1 MLRLIHTQTVQ
12 GALLVDD
19 IDDGLP
25 NKLTHRL
32 GSTGDPKAY
41 KRDGYANEP
50 KQACYV
56 PRVKPT
62 NSAIAGYIDLNETPR
77 VQLSAAHG
85 KIAGLQR
92 DGKVTVVSFVA
103 ADLTAPVITNAV
115 VASPGAG
122 DITITG
128 TNFLSV
134 APNISTV
141 RLFGAGVGDVTLT
154 RTQILAGAGGTFSAT
169 SIVIDTLLA
178 PGLAAGD
185 EVIVTADDQ
194 ASNTFV
200 SV

>member
-1 MLRLIHTQTVQ
+1 MLRLVHTQTVQ

-50 KQACYV
+50 KQKCYI

-62 NSAIAGYIDLNETPR
+62 DSTIAGYIDLNETPR
-77 VQLSAAHG
+77 VQMSAAQG
-85 KIAGLQR
+85 KIAGLTR
-92 DGKVTVVSFVA
+92 AGKITVVSFIA
-103 ADLTAPVITNAV
+103 SDLTTPVITNAV

-134 APNISTV
+134 APNISKV
-141 RLFGAGVGDVTLT
+141 RLFGAGVGDITLT
-154 RTQILAGAGGTFSAT
+154 RTQILLGTGGAFTNT

-178 PGLAAGD
+178 PSLAAGD
-185 EVIVTADDQ
+185 SVIVTADDN

-200 SV
+200 AV

>member
-25 NKLTHRL
+25 NKNNPKL
-32 GSTGDPKAY
+32 GDPKAY
-41 KRDGYANEP
+41 KKDGYANRP
-50 KQACYV
+50 KQKCYV

-62 NSAIAGYIDLNETPR
+62 DATIAGYIDLNETDT
-77 VQLSAAHG
+77 VKLSAVQG
-85 KIAGLQR
+85 KIAGFQR
-92 DGKVTVVSFVA
+92 AGNITVVSFVA
-103 ADLTAPVITNAV
+103 SDLTAPAVSNAV
-115 VASPGAG
+115 VDSPGAG

-134 APNISTV
+134 APNISKV
-141 RLFGAGVGDVTLT
+141 RLFGAGVGDITLT
-154 RTQILAGAGGTFSAT
+154 RTQILAGAGGAFTAT

-178 PGLAAGD
+178 PSLAVGD
-185 EVIVTADDQ
+185 SVIVTADDL

-200 SV
+200 AV